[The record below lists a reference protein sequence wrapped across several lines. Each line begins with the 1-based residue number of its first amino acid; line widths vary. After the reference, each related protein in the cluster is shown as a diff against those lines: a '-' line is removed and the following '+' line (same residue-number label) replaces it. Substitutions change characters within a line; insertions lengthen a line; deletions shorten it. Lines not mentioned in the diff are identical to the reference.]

1 MNDDDVH
8 VDDEDVYMDDDD
20 VFMDDEDTTTAGK
33 EPWDALTFL
42 QAGITPNNEHD
53 FDYVLTIT
61 PIDQVFIKE
70 IVGLYL

>member
-42 QAGITPNNEHD
+42 QAGITPNGEHD
-53 FDYVLTIT
+53 FDYFLTI
-61 PIDQVFIKE
+61 IDQVFIKE

>member
-8 VDDEDVYMDDDD
+8 VDDEDVDMNGDD

-42 QAGITPNNEHD
+42 QAGITPNDEHD
-53 FDYVLTIT
+53 LTIT
-61 PIDQVFIKE
+61 PLIRFI
-70 IVGLYL
+70 

>member
-61 PIDQVFIKE
+61 PIDQVYIKE

>member
-8 VDDEDVYMDDDD
+8 VDDEDVDMNGDD

-42 QAGITPNNEHD
+42 QAGITPNGEHD
-53 FDYVLTIT
+53 V
-61 PIDQVFIKE
+61 
-70 IVGLYL
+70 